1 VWAGGIPA
9 EKQQTKQTKQ
19 RKEKGMSPDLSA
31 DALAGQAR
39 TPFLSK
45 ERIVAAPGFNRW
57 LVPPAALAIHL
68 CIGMAYGFSVFWL
81 PLSRAIGI
89 AEPLRCGA
97 DVGFL
102 QELFV
107 TGCDWKVSTLGWMY
121 TLFFVLLGSSA
132 AIWGGWLE
140 RAGPRKAGVV
150 SALCWCGG
158 MLISALGIQMHQFW
172 LMLLGSGVIGGIG
185 LGLGYIS
192 PVSTLIKWFPDKRG
206 MATGMAIMGFG
217 GGAMIGS
224 PLAAELMAKF
234 ASPTSVGVAQ
244 TFTVMAVV
252 YFVFMMGGALAYR
265 VPPTGWTPAGWT
277 APASRANVMI
287 TPHHVHVKRV
297 WGIPQFWLVWM
308 VLCMNVSAGIGV
320 IGMASPMLQE
330 VFGGSLIGVSARFG
344 ELGKSQLAAIAV
356 VAAGFTALLSLF
368 NIGGRFVWASLSD
381 RLGRKMTYMVF
392 FVLGGLLYA
401 SIPTLAASGQK
412 LLFVGAVCVIV
423 SMYGGGFATVPA
435 YLADLFGTQMVGAI
449 HGRLLTA
456 WATAGILGPVV
467 VNYMRD
473 YQLGLGLPREQVYN
487 QTMYI
492 LVGMLAIGLVC
503 NLLVRP
509 VDARYFMTEAE
520 LAEEKRL
527 AHDRA
532 AAGSA
537 TASARSG
544 GQAGGVVTWLAW
556 AAVCVPLAWGIYRT
570 ALSVATF
577 FH

>member
-1 VWAGGIPA
+1 MSTVLTSGGQPL
-9 EKQQTKQTKQ
+9 
-19 RKEKGMSPDLSA
+19 GA
-31 DALAGQAR
+31 D
-39 TPFLSK
+39 TPGFLSK
-45 ERIVAAPGFNRW
+45 ERIIAAPGFNRW

-81 PLSRAIGI
+81 PLSKALGIKEAIK
-89 AEPLRCGA
+89 CGP
-97 DVGFL
+97 DVGFF

-107 TGCDWKVSTLGWMY
+107 ANCDWKISTLGWMY

-150 SALCWCGG
+150 SAVCWCGG
-158 MLISALGIQMHQFW
+158 MLISALGVKTHQFW
-172 LMLLGSGVIGGIG
+172 LMLLGSGVIGGVG

-192 PVSTLIKWFPDKRG
+192 PVSTLIKWFPDRRG

-224 PLAAELMAKF
+224 PLAAELMKSF
-234 ASPTSVGVAQ
+234 ATPTDVGVAQ
-244 TFTVMAVV
+244 TFIVMALV
-252 YFVFMMGGALAYR
+252 YFVFMMGGALLYR
-265 VPPTGWTPAGWT
+265 VPATGWKPEGWTP
-277 APASRANVMI
+277 PAAQTHNAMI
-287 TPHHVHVKRV
+287 TQQHVHVKKV

-330 VFGGSLIGVSARFG
+330 VFGGSLIGVAKKYG
-344 ELGKSQLAAIAV
+344 ELDKAQLTAIAG

-368 NIGGRFVWASLSD
+368 NIGGRFFWASLSD
-381 RLGRKMTYMVF
+381 KLGRKLTYVVF
-392 FVLGGLLYA
+392 LVLGGLLYFSVPA
-401 SIPTLAASGQK
+401 SASAGSKLMFVAAFCII
-412 LLFVGAVCVIV
+412 L

-473 YQLGLGLPREQVYN
+473 YQLDVLKMPREQVYN

-492 LVGMLAIGLVC
+492 LVGMLVVGLVC
-503 NLLVRP
+503 NLLVKP
-509 VDARYFMTEAE
+509 VAQKHFMTEAE

-527 AHDRA
+527 AHERMAASEVGVGATTVQHTSPLWVA
-532 AAGSA
+532 AAW
-537 TASARSG
+537 TAVG
-544 GQAGGVVTWLAW
+544 I
-556 AAVCVPLAWGIYRT
+556 PLAWGVYRT
-570 ALSVATF
+570 LLSVAKF
-577 FH
+577 LN